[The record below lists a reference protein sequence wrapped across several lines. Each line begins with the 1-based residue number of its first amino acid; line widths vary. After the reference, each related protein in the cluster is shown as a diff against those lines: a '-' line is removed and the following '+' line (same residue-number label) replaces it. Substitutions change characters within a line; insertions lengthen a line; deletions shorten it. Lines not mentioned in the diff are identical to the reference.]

1 MEQDVCSCGRLQ
13 GQVAIITGAAQGLGA
28 ALARRLAK
36 EGCKV
41 VVADLNIDAAEQVAA
56 ELPDAMAIKVDV
68 TNEQDVDNMVNQ
80 TVERYGRLD
89 LLVATQGL

>member
-36 EGCKV
+36 EAAKC
-41 VVADLNIDAAEQVAA
+41 VADLNIDAAEQVAA
-56 ELPDAMAIKVDV
+56 ELPMPWLKVDV
-68 TNEQDVDNMVNQ
+68 TNEQD
-80 TVERYGRLD
+80 
-89 LLVATQGL
+89 ATTWSIRPLSDTAD